1 MRNLNRNYYNINYL
15 CVGFNTKKAEKNI
28 KQKDRMG

>member
-15 CVGFNTKKAEKNI
+15 CVSFNIKKEEKNI
-28 KQKDRMG
+28 KQKR

>member
-15 CVGFNTKKAEKNI
+15 CVGFNTKKEEKNI
-28 KQKDRMG
+28 KQKR